1 MGEPDWSH
9 LGNMIGAVQARHASS
24 KACIDPGR
32 PLAGTQGI
40 KHCPARHALSLAQP
54 ALILI
59 EVLAADPQD
68 ADGDGQPDY
77 DTFMSK

>member
-1 MGEPDWSH
+1 MQD
-9 LGNMIGAVQARHASS
+9 
-24 KACIDPGR
+24 
-32 PLAGTQGI
+32 I
-40 KHCPARHALSLAQP
+40 KLCLARHALSLAQP
-54 ALILI
+54 ALTLI